1 MSNDR
6 SPRDVCSITIG
17 MRGLMAGAPSFSRF
31 DWSFQT
37 VARGSPYGL
46 TVTPQAA
53 SRRLLATGDA
63 QFRLCLRRFLV
74 RCPDRLART
83 LLLERDPLHLRG
95 DAVEGS
101 GEPPALALRLVGA
114 AFAQLPQHAVSV
126 LEALA
131 DRLIDLLVGDLDPE
145 LVGDRLQHQLTGDGA
160 LRVRPKPSDE
170 VVRGGAGDLQVRLER
185 AAAAAEHLV
194 EALEQRARARVDD
207 GAVDAGVRGV
217 DELVERGA
225 AEALL
230 HVRLDLGAQPL
241 LDFGLE
247 VHERV
252 EFGRGLGEVV
262 VERRQHL
269 LLDLLHR
276 RLDVAEAVVGELEAD
291 LARLA
296 GGHADQ
302 LLLELRNEA
311 TRPELDDVVLL

>member
-53 SRRLLATGDA
+53 SRRLLATGGP

-101 GEPPALALRLVGA
+101 GEPQALALRLVGA

-160 LRVRPKPSDE
+160 LRLRPKPRDE
-170 VVRGGAGDLQVRLER
+170 VVRGGAGDLQVRLEG
-185 AAAAAEHLV
+185 AAATAEHLV
-194 EALEQRARARVDD
+194 EALEQRARARFDD
-207 GAVDAGVRGV
+207 GAVDAGVRRV

-230 HVRLDLGAQPL
+230 HVRLDLSAQPL
-241 LDFGLE
+241 L
-247 VHERV
+247 
-252 EFGRGLGEVV
+252 
-262 VERRQHL
+262 
-269 LLDLLHR
+269 
-276 RLDVAEAVVGELEAD
+276 
-291 LARLA
+291 
-296 GGHADQ
+296 
-302 LLLELRNEA
+302 
-311 TRPELDDVVLL
+311 